1 MSSRR
6 RASFSVIFSAVPSSR
21 CAPPPRPPTD
31 VSLPSLRD
39 TIQIH
44 GLDAKKSLGQH
55 FLLDPGICARIA
67 ALGGDLTGR
76 SVVEIGPGPG
86 GLTRALLDT
95 PAARVDVVEIDE
107 RAWPLLDELAT
118 YYPDRLHVVREDA
131 LKLDAATLAPA
142 PRQIIANLPYN
153 VATPLLVG
161 WLRQAWQWERLS
173 LMFQLEVAER
183 ICAEP
188 GSSAYGRLAV
198 LAQWCATCS
207 VALRIPPGAFSPP
220 PKVHSAVAVIIPH
233 AEQPTPQL
241 FRAMEQVT
249 AAAFGQRR
257 KMLRSSLKSIGG
269 ERLLEKAEIEPTRR
283 AETLSV
289 AEFARLAELNLA
301 SR

>member
-1 MSSRR
+1 M
-6 RASFSVIFSAVPSSR
+6 
-21 CAPPPRPPTD
+21 
-31 VSLPSLRD
+31 SLPSLRD

-95 PAARVDVVEIDE
+95 PATRVDVVEIDE

-161 WLRQAWQWERLS
+161 WLRQASQWERLS

-233 AEQPTPQL
+233 AEQPSPQL